1 MALGSADGKSII
13 TREELELKTAQWLL
27 KEDAASDQA
36 FNKAAHAY
44 LGKLHYKLYKYQQ
57 VLSSEAEKEKYL
69 RLKRHLQKH
78 EMRLSCPSR
87 FNDPFDCQ
95 FAFPADLD
103 GELFMRCKNSL
114 DAVWRVGCLTE
125 HFDNRLMWSHYADS
139 HRGICI
145 EYDFSSF
152 SPSLD
157 RVVFAPVVYSSKR
170 PEFTRELQ
178 DHLSHNQLNLQ
189 DRQYLTSA
197 LFTKDTIWKYE
208 SEWRILK
215 GVHICKKY
223 GAYLRCFMCHHLTQ
237 MPGCYQESDP
247 YFEFTMPPISAVYF
261 GAAINDSCKGQVA
274 KKELQELCS
283 RAGIPTFSMRLDKAG
298 YAVRPIPE

>member
-1 MALGSADGKSII
+1 MALGSADGESII

-78 EMRLSCPSR
+78 KMSLSSPST
-87 FNDPFDCQ
+87 FNDPFDCHM
-95 FAFPADLD
+95 AFPGTSRQDLFTRSRNIVD
-103 GELFMRCKNSL
+103 TI
-114 DAVWRVGCLTE
+114 WRVGCLTE
-125 HFDNRLMWSHYADS
+125 SPCNRLMWSHYANN
-139 HRGICI
+139 HRGLCI
-145 EYDFSSF
+145 EYDFSAFNSF
-152 SPSLD
+152 SAG
-157 RVVFAPVVYSSKR
+157 VTFAPVIYSPKR
-170 PEFTRELQ
+170 PQVPEKLLNDVAT
-178 DHLSHNQLNLQ
+178 DQL
-189 DRQYLTSA
+189 DRQDYRFLTST
-197 LFTKDTIWKYE
+197 LFTKDSVWQYE
-208 SEWRILK
+208 SEWRIVK
-215 GVHICKKY
+215 GVHVD
-223 GAYLRCFMCHHLTQ
+223 TQ
-237 MPGCYQESDP
+237 ASSPHIE
-247 YFEFTMPPISAVYF
+247 FEMPPISAVYF

>member
-1 MALGSADGKSII
+1 MALSSADGESII
-13 TREELELKTAQWLL
+13 TRDELEQKTSQWLL
-27 KEDAASDQA
+27 EGNSDSDNT
-36 FNKAAHAY
+36 FDTIAHAY
-44 LGKLHYKLYKYQQ
+44 LKKLNYKLYKYQR
-57 VLSSEAEKEKYL
+57 VLYSETEKENYL
-69 RLKRHLQKH
+69 RLKRHLQNH
-78 EMRLSCPSR
+78 EMSLSCPSR

-95 FAFPADLD
+95 FAFPDDLD

-152 SPSLD
+152 SPSLE

-170 PEFTRELQ
+170 PKFTGELQ
-178 DHLSHNQLNLQ
+178 NHLNHNQLNLQ

-223 GAYLRCFMCHHLTQ
+223 GTDLRCLMCHALPQ
-237 MPGCYQESDP
+237 MPSCYQESDP
-247 YFEFTMPPISAVYF
+247 YLEFTMPSISAIYF
-261 GAAINDSCKGQVA
+261 GVAMNYSTEGRAA
-274 KKELQELCS
+274 KKKLQALCD
-283 RAGIPTFSMRLDKAG
+283 RAGIKTISMQLDLTGYNVEPT
-298 YAVRPIPE
+298 I